1 MATPLSKRPN
11 CNPQSSTM
19 ATHFARKLGVM
30 LCCLISFASIFSS
43 VEGNYSNT
51 VLYPVS
57 EDTRAARQKSNPAS
71 TNNHHSSNEK
81 KKRQPGAPTRY
92 LEYEGPD
99 ATYTIRMGTHPT
111 ISYPNLE
118 DFPDTEI
125 RIRYDTNNN
134 DNESFTA
141 DDCPRH
147 FLWLSDKAVKEE
159 LDYKVKKGKWSER
172 VMVEKT
178 YFTLF
183 YGGTGLASQ
192 YMDSVDDFQTDLEGW
207 DVMNRNS
214 NHCDWEG
221 IECLEIK
228 TQNSSESNKAPN
240 FVVGFSIN
248 GFSLEGTLPDDLHHL
263 SHLRKLDLN
272 GNRIQGTIPAS
283 WGKLKHLVE
292 LDLSFNRLSGSIPS
306 TLEAWTNLRFLE
318 LNNNQLEGEI
328 SPKLIEAWTRKR
340 EDNIIRN
347 KNLAHYDESEF
358 EVLDLGG
365 NNFRGRFPM
374 DTLMNRANYLRDLDL
389 SGNSFTGDFNFKVEQ
404 DTEESCQSY
413 DPQNCTEPISK
424 SPKLLK
430 YLKGVDLSKNS
441 FQGQLSN
448 EWMKLSSL
456 RTLDL
461 SRNELTGSLPEEIW
475 RASSLQKLDLSYN
488 QLTGTI
494 HSYIWNQDEDEPD
507 GSWSELIDLE
517 ILYLDHNQISG
528 TIPEDLFHG
537 LGESLEE
544 INLGKNQLTGSLPSS
559 LSKMRFLTSLD
570 VHGNQLTGKLP
581 HEMNQMSPNLQLNLT
596 DNKLV
601 GSVPKLFCGGGAA
614 STNLL
619 FRQFG
624 CDAILCPAGTFH
636 PNGAA
641 SLYSGCRPCP
651 IQTGDDPSST
661 RILGRINCGN
671 DNDNDNSTRTRF
683 VHGDLNGDG
692 ELSER
697 EVLRLLYTY
706 TGGQN
711 WGTQFENWADT
722 SVDKCDLNGVGCID
736 GRLVKLDLTDATFCA
751 TADRKAAQCKGIP
764 SELSKLTD
772 LEIFIINR
780 RNFLRG
786 TLPTE
791 IGELSNLKYFDIS
804 SCPMMTGTL
813 PTEMGQLTNLIY
825 LNVGGCRFNGTI
837 PDELFQLEKLE
848 KLHLSMNRFTGT
860 IPSSMEKMK
869 SLKELLLSRTFVN
882 GSIPE
887 GFGELGAL
895 ENLEMYGN
903 QLVGPIPESIGGCTS
918 LKRLDLFN
926 NKLSGTIPESLAD
939 IRALQILHIK
949 SNHLSGTISSKF
961 GKLPNLSWFDVST
974 NHLHGT
980 IPESFGYSKTLKD
993 FRLGGG
999 NMIHNPVPKSLCT
1012 NTNIN
1017 GGLTKTYGCS
1027 GVICPLGTY
1036 SDPGHATHSDG
1047 CKPCPNGRTTIYLGS
1062 SRCVELSEEDILT
1075 MFYDVMGNA
1084 GNPNIG
1090 NGYDVV
1096 QEQHWNFDRDAPIC
1110 SWNGVRCDQ
1119 DGVVESIWFPL
1130 LGLDIG

>member
-1 MATPLSKRPN
+1 MGTNRNPNAT
-11 CNPQSSTM
+11 TM
-19 ATHFARKLGVM
+19 SIHFARKLGVI
-30 LCCLISFASIFSS
+30 LCCLISFTAIFSS

-57 EDTRAARQKSNPAS
+57 EETRAARAEKS
-71 TNNHHSSNEK
+71 SSNNNDATTINNPSET

-99 ATYTIRMGTHPT
+99 ATYSIRMGTHPT

-118 DFPDTEI
+118 EFPDTEI
-125 RIRYDTNNN
+125 RIRYDLYREYRETNN
-134 DNESFTA
+134 ELKGIYYT

-147 FLWLSDKAVKEE
+147 FLWLSDKSVKEE
-159 LDYKVKKGKWSER
+159 LDYRVKKGKWSER

-192 YMDSVDDFQTDLEGW
+192 YMDSVDDFQTDLVGW
-207 DVMNRNS
+207 DVMNRKS
-214 NHCDWEG
+214 NHCQWEG
-221 IECLEIK
+221 IECIEIK
-228 TQNSSESNKAPN
+228 TQTSSESNTAPN

-248 GFSLEGTLPDDLHHL
+248 GFSLEGTLPDDLYHL

-292 LDLSFNRLSGSIPS
+292 LDLGFNRLSGSIPS
-306 TLEAWTNLRFLE
+306 SLEAWTNLRFLE
-318 LNNNQLEGEI
+318 LNKNQLEGEI
-328 SPKLIEAWTRKR
+328 SPKLIEAWTSKR
-340 EDNIIRN
+340 VHKNAKN
-347 KNLAHYDESEF
+347 TNLASYDQSEF
-358 EVLDLGG
+358 EVLDLEG
-365 NNFRGRFPM
+365 NKFQGSFPM
-374 DTLMNRANYLRDLDL
+374 DTLMKHASYLVDLDL
-389 SGNSFTGDFNFKVEQ
+389 SDNLFTGVLDFEVEQ
-404 DTEESCQSY
+404 ETTEEPCPSD
-413 DPQNCTEPISK
+413 DPQNCPESSSK
-424 SPKLLK
+424 SPQGLK
-430 YLKGVDLSKNS
+430 YLRDVNLSQNS

-456 RTLDL
+456 RTLEL
-461 SRNELTGSLPEEIW
+461 SRNKLTGRLPEEIW
-475 RASSLQKLDLSYN
+475 RASSLQTLDLSHN

-494 HSYIWNQDEDEPD
+494 PSWTISDEDDDDEP
-507 GSWSELIDLE
+507 GRSWSELIDLE
-517 ILYLDHNQISG
+517 ILYLDHNKISG
-528 TIPEDLFHG
+528 TIPEDFFHG

-544 INLGKNQLTGSLPSS
+544 IKLGRNQLKGSLPSS

-581 HEMNQMSPNLQLNLT
+581 HEMNQLSPNLELNLT
-596 DNKLV
+596 DNLLV

-651 IQTGDDPSST
+651 IQTGDDPSSA
-661 RILGRINCGN
+661 RILGRINCGDESN
-671 DNDNDNSTRTRF
+671 NRTTF

-706 TGGQN
+706 TGGQH

-722 SVDKCDLNGVGCID
+722 TIDKCDLNGVGCID
-736 GRLVKLDLTDATFCA
+736 GKLVKLDLTDATFCY
-751 TADRKAAQCKGIP
+751 TADRKPANCEGIP

-772 LEIFIINR
+772 LEIFVMNR
-780 RNFLRG
+780 RNNLRG

-791 IGELSNLKYFDIS
+791 IGELTKLKYFDIS

-813 PTEMGQLTNLIY
+813 PTEIGQLTDLIY
-825 LNVGGCRFNGTI
+825 LNVGGCRFNGAI
-837 PDELFQLEKLE
+837 PDELFQLDKLE

-860 IPSSMEKMK
+860 IPSSMERIK

-903 QLVGPIPESIGGCTS
+903 QLVGPIPESIGRCTS

-926 NKLSGTIPESLAD
+926 NKLTGTIPESLAN

-949 SNHLSGTISSKF
+949 LNHLSGTISSKF

-974 NHLHGT
+974 NYLHGT
-980 IPESFGYSKTLKD
+980 IPESFGHSKTLKD

-1036 SDPGHATHSDG
+1036 SDPGHATHSLG
-1047 CKPCPNGRTTIYLGS
+1047 CKPCPDGRTTIYLGS
-1062 SRCVELSEEDILT
+1062 SSCVELSEEDILT
-1075 MFYDVMGNA
+1075 MFYDVMTNVG
-1084 GNPNIG
+1084 GSR
-1090 NGYDVV
+1090 DVV
-1096 QEQHWNFDRDAPIC
+1096 QEQHWMGFDRDAPIC

-1119 DGVVESIWFPL
+1119 DGSIESLWFPL
-1130 LGLDIG
+1130 QHE